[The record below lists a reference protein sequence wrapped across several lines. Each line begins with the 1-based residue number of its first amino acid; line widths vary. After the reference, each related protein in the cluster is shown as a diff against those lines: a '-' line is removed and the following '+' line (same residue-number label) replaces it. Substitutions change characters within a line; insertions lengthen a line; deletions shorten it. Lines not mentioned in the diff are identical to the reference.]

1 MDAKDRLQELGS
13 SRAASGTR
21 RRDAVSARAR
31 CRQTIWETT
40 VLLGIL
46 MSGTAVLLNLLIEQ
60 SIQLHLISA
69 LIFATIPAAAALAI
83 SAILLALLWL
93 LGTTYDLLRMF
104 VLPSLLW
111 CVCFGVPVVLDASY
125 RLNGYL
131 AATFGRTAEGLGQFA
146 RGVAIGIRQILRRAG
161 TRARYGLAW
170 MSREIALEALWIQQG
185 VCRVLGIAALL
196 ACWPIRTSAG
206 LILRLIDRNVSME
219 APTLAEKDGDHT
231 ATERKTLSVRSPEAQ
246 TAPPWR
252 PRAQW
257 ARLVGSP
264 Q

>member
-21 RRDAVSARAR
+21 RRDAASARARAR

-46 MSGTAVLLNLLIEQ
+46 MSGTAVLLNLLIDQ

-69 LIFATIPAAAALAI
+69 VIFATISAAAALAA
-83 SAILLALLWL
+83 SAILLGLLWL

-111 CVCFGVPVVLDASY
+111 CVCFGVPVILDASY

-131 AATFGRTAEGLGQFA
+131 TATSGRTAEGLGQFA
-146 RGVAIGIRQILRRAG
+146 RGVAIGIRQILRCAG
-161 TRARYGLAW
+161 TRPRYGLAW
-170 MSREIALEALWIQQG
+170 ISREIALEVLWIKQS
-185 VCRVLGIAALL
+185 VCRVVGIGALL
-196 ACWPIRTSAG
+196 ACWPI
-206 LILRLIDRNVSME
+206 
-219 APTLAEKDGDHT
+219 
-231 ATERKTLSVRSPEAQ
+231 
-246 TAPPWR
+246 
-252 PRAQW
+252 
-257 ARLVGSP
+257 
-264 Q
+264 